1 MHTIQVRREKV
12 NGVECMERKNVA
24 AASFVRSFLLAVI
37 LTGVF
42 LLVQAFLIYRME
54 LPEKVSAFLLAGTY
68 VFANLIA
75 GVRLGKRVEHRKFMW
90 GMLLGLVYFL
100 VLFLLSFLQNGLQL
114 PDIQKAILV
123 FFLCVGGGT
132 FGGMIS

>member
-1 MHTIQVRREKV
+1 MHTIQVRRKKV
-12 NGVECMERKNVA
+12 KGMECMDKKNVA
-24 AASFVRSFLLAVI
+24 VASFFRSFLLAVI

-42 LLVQAFLIYRME
+42 LLVQAFLIQME
-54 LPEKVSAFLLAGTY
+54 LPEKLSAFLLAGTY

-75 GVRLGKRVEHRKFMW
+75 GWRLGKRVEHRKFLW

-100 VLFLLSFLQNGLQL
+100 VLFLLSFIQNGFTI
-114 PDIQKAILV
+114 PDTQKAILV

>member
-1 MHTIQVRREKV
+1 MHTIQVRRKKV
-12 NGVECMERKNVA
+12 KGMGCMEIKNVA
-24 AASFVRSFLLAVI
+24 VASFFRSFLLAVI

-42 LLVQAFLIYRME
+42 LFIQAFLIYRME
-54 LPEKVSAFLLAGTY
+54 LPEKLGSFLLAGTY

-75 GVRLGKRVEHRKFMW
+75 GWRLGKRVERRKFLW
-90 GMLLGLVYFL
+90 GMMLGVVYFFI
-100 VLFLLSFLQNGLQL
+100 LFLLSFLQNGLEI
-114 PDIQKAILV
+114 PDTQKAILV

>member
-1 MHTIQVRREKV
+1 MK
-12 NGVECMERKNVA
+12 GMECMEKRNVA
-24 AASFVRSFLLAVI
+24 VAGLVRSFILAVI

-42 LLVQAFLIYRME
+42 LFIQAFLIFKME
-54 LPEKVSAFLLAGTY
+54 LPEKLSAFLLAGTY

-75 GVRLGKRVEHRKFMW
+75 GWRLGKRVEHRKFLW
-90 GMLLGLVYFL
+90 GMLLGLVYFF
-100 VLFLLSFLQNGLQL
+100 VLFLLSFLQNGFTI
-114 PDIQKAILV
+114 PDTQKAILV